1 MIEPSYEENC
11 VNSDTTELWCL
22 VPSCYCQVMITR
34 GQLLEEQPRLKSEV
48 EPSSIL
54 FVMGQAVDC
63 SRNIDRSYRVKH
75 ESSLFGKT
83 IPTEKKISSRELSEN
98 PGLTILNV
106 ATKPPAV
113 AAPSKQEAGNN
124 RKLVAWTSVRQERWQ
139 GELDVQGEIPLW
151 LNGTYLRNGPG
162 LWHIGDYSFRHLFD
176 GYATLVGLHFE
187 NGRLIMGH
195 RQVESEAYKAS
206 KKNNKLCYREFS
218 EAPKPDNFLAYIGDL
233 ANLFSGASLTDNAN
247 TGVVKLGDGR
257 VVCLTETIKGSIV
270 IDPNTLDTL
279 GKFEYSDNL
288 GGLIHSAHP
297 IVTDSEFLTLLPD
310 LINPGYLVVRMEPGT
325 NERKV
330 MGRVNCRGGPA
341 PGWVHSFPVTEHYV
355 VVPEMPLRYCAQNLL
370 KAEPTPLFKFQWHPE
385 SQAYMHVMC
394 KASGRIVASVEVPL
408 YVTFHFI
415 NAYEEKDEDGRVTA
429 IIADCCEHN
438 ADTTILQKLTLQNL
452 RSFSGQD
459 VLPDARVGRFRIPMD
474 GSPYGSLEA
483 ALEPNEHGK
492 GMDMCSIN
500 PAFLGKK
507 YRYAYACGAQRPCNF
522 PNTLTK
528 IDLMEKK
535 AKNWVDEGSIPSE
548 PFFVPR
554 PGATEEDDGVVISMI
569 SDKNGEGYA
578 LLLDGSTFEEIAR
591 AKFPYG
597 LPYGLHGCWVPKT

>member
-1 MIEPSYEENC
+1 MASL
-11 VNSDTTELWCL
+11 SL
-22 VPSCYCQVMITR
+22 MF
-34 GQLLEEQPRLKSEV
+34 
-48 EPSSIL
+48 SSIKP
-54 FVMGQAVDC
+54 F
-63 SRNIDRSYRVKH
+63 SYYSTKLTTH
-75 ESSLFGKT
+75 DMESSSFLAGGKR
-83 IPTEKKISSRELSEN
+83 ISTEKKN
-98 PGLTILNV
+98 TILSRKVVFGSPRLSISNV
-106 ATKPPAV
+106 ASRPTPVV
-113 AAPSKQEAGNN
+113 ALPKQGIQTNYE
-124 RKLVAWTSVRQERWQ
+124 KLVAWTSVKQERWQ
-139 GELDVQGEIPLW
+139 GELQVQGQIPLW

-162 LWHIGDYSFRHLFD
+162 LWHIGDYNFRHLFD
-176 GYATLVGLHFE
+176 GYATLVRLHFD
-187 NGRLIMGH
+187 NGRLFMGH
-195 RQVESEAYKAS
+195 RQIESEAYKAA

-218 EAPKPDNFLAYIGDL
+218 EIPKPDNFLAYIGDL

-257 VVCLTETIKGSIV
+257 VVCLTETVKGSIV
-270 IDPNTLDTL
+270 IDPDTLDTL

-297 IVTDSEFLTLLPD
+297 IVTDREFLTLLPD
-310 LINPGYLVVRMEPGT
+310 LINPGYLVVRMEAGT

-330 MGRVNCRGGPA
+330 MGRVNCRGRPA

-370 KAEPTPLFKFQWHPE
+370 KAEPTPLFKFEWHPH
-385 SQAYMHVMC
+385 SKAYMHVMC
-394 KASGRIVASVEVPL
+394 KASGNIVASVEVPL

-415 NAYEEKDEDGRVTA
+415 NAYEEQDEDGRVTA

-438 ADTTILQKLTLQNL
+438 ADTTILQKLALQDL

-459 VLPDARVGRFRIPMD
+459 ILPDARVGRFKIPMD

-483 ALEPNEHGK
+483 ALDPNEHGR
-492 GMDMCSIN
+492 GMDMCSMN

-507 YRYAYACGAQRPCNF
+507 YRYAYACGAHRPCNF

-528 IDLMEKK
+528 IDLVEKK
-535 AKNWVDEGSIPSE
+535 AKNWFDEGSIPSE

-569 SDKNGEGYA
+569 SDKKGEGYA

>member
-1 MIEPSYEENC
+1 MASL
-11 VNSDTTELWCL
+11 SF
-22 VPSCYCQVMITR
+22 S
-34 GQLLEEQPRLKSEV
+34 
-48 EPSSIL
+48 
-54 FVMGQAVDC
+54 
-63 SRNIDRSYRVKH
+63 
-75 ESSLFGKT
+75 SSLKPCSN
-83 IPTEKKISSRELSEN
+83 IYSRKIVTRYRAKHDYNTDYRSR
-98 PGLTILNV
+98 GLTISNV
-106 ATKPPAV
+106 ATKPPSNV
-113 AAPSKQEAGNN
+113 VIPSKQDDQNIKKN
-124 RKLVAWTSVRQERWQ
+124 VAWTSVKQERWQ
-139 GELDVQGEIPLW
+139 GDLLVQGQIPLW

-162 LWHIGDYSFRHLFD
+162 LWNIGDYNFRHLFD
-176 GYATLVGLHFE
+176 GYATLVRLHFE
-187 NGRLIMGH
+187 NGCLAMAH
-195 RQVESEAYKAS
+195 RQIESDAYKAS
-206 KKNNKLCYREFS
+206 IENKKLCYREFS
-218 EAPKPDNFLAYIGDL
+218 EVPKTDSFLSYIGDI
-233 ANLFSGASLTDNAN
+233 AKLFSGASLTDNAN

-270 IDPNTLDTL
+270 IDPNNLDTI

-310 LINPGYLVVRMEPGT
+310 LINPGYVVVRMEPGS

-330 MGRVNCRGGPA
+330 IGRVNCRGGPS
-341 PGWVHSFPVTEHYV
+341 PGWVHSFPATEHYV
-355 VVPEMPLRYCAQNLL
+355 VVPEMPLRYCAGNLL
-370 KAEPTPLFKFQWHPE
+370 KAEPTPLYKFQWHPE
-385 SQAYMHVMC
+385 SKAYMHVMC
-394 KASGRIVASVEVPL
+394 KASGKVVASVEVPL

-415 NAYEEKDEDGRVTA
+415 NAYEEKDEEGRVTA

-452 RSFSGQD
+452 RSFSGED

-483 ALEPNEHGK
+483 ALDPNEHGK

-500 PAFLGKK
+500 PNFLGKK
-507 YRYAYACGAQRPCNF
+507 YRYTYACGAQRPCNF

-528 IDLMEKK
+528 IDLMNKT

-548 PFFVPR
+548 PFFVAR

-578 LLLDGSTFEEIAR
+578 LLLDGSTFQEIAR